1 VKISEQAIA
10 SSAGE
15 NIGQIS
21 SAHCQMVKEEVG
33 RNLPKIKLP
42 DCYDRLLK
50 LITWLDDSIGGAHAN
65 WKEARVNHD
74 RV

>member
-10 SSAGE
+10 SPAGE

-21 SAHCQMVKEEVG
+21 STHCQMVKEEVG
-33 RNLPKIKLP
+33 RNLPKTKLP
-42 DCYDRLLK
+42 GCYNRLVK

-65 WKEARVNHD
+65 WKEARAKS
-74 RV
+74 